1 MTQFVCVKTF
11 RTRAEAELARGSL
24 EAAGIQA
31 TVRADDAG
39 GTEPALI
46 LTTGGA
52 KVLVALAD
60 AARAKA
66 CIGVQTSSQKNS

>member
-1 MTQFVCVKTF
+1 MTQLVCVQTF
-11 RTRAEAELARGSL
+11 RTRSEAELAQAAL
-24 EAAGIQA
+24 EGAGIRA

-46 LTTGGA
+46 FTTGGA

-60 AARAKA
+60 AARARG
-66 CIGVQTSSQKNS
+66 ILEPQRR